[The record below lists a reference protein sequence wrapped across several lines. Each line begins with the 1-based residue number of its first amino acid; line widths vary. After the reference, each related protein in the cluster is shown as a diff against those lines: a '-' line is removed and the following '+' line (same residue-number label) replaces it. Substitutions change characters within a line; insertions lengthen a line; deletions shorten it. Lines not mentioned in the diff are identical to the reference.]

1 LAPTEAAF
9 SRFVKKLLQH
19 QGLLDVMFHELVD
32 EMYVSLD
39 GFGEILALDGKI
51 IPSYA
56 KGPNQNKQEDGRRDT
71 EANFT
76 IKQYTT
82 TTPSGEKVTNKKK
95 WFGYRLH
102 LIIDAT
108 YELPIGYELTKA
120 SEGEPTV
127 AKRLIKALPDA
138 QLKSC
143 NYLLADRG
151 YDGGPLLDEI
161 ESRDIIPIIDIKNQ
175 WKKEGPTKQY
185 RDTDLTYTYNGKVF
199 YVDER
204 GQEVALVYKGY
215 DSATDSLRYGF
226 KPQHQ
231 DSRIFRIKREDN
243 RRVFNKVARNSHKFK
258 RLYKKRTA
266 IERVNGRLDRD
277 FLFEQHTI
285 RGEKK
290 MNLFVTMAFL
300 VMLAFAKRN
309 IQKNELGHLN
319 AWVA

>member
-1 LAPTEAAF
+1 
-9 SRFVKKLLQH
+9 
-19 QGLLDVMFHELVD
+19 MFHELVD

-138 QLKSC
+138 QLKSS
-143 NYLLADRG
+143 NYLLLQTEGMTEAPCWMKLNRETLFRLSILRTSGKKRD
-151 YDGGPLLDEI
+151 LLNNTV
-161 ESRDIIPIIDIKNQ
+161 IPI
-175 WKKEGPTKQY
+175 
-185 RDTDLTYTYNGKVF
+185 
-199 YVDER
+199 
-204 GQEVALVYKGY
+204 
-215 DSATDSLRYGF
+215 
-226 KPQHQ
+226 
-231 DSRIFRIKREDN
+231 
-243 RRVFNKVARNSHKFK
+243 
-258 RLYKKRTA
+258 
-266 IERVNGRLDRD
+266 
-277 FLFEQHTI
+277 
-285 RGEKK
+285 
-290 MNLFVTMAFL
+290 
-300 VMLAFAKRN
+300 
-309 IQKNELGHLN
+309 
-319 AWVA
+319 

>member
-1 LAPTEAAF
+1 VIVCVIFQAKYSSPA
-9 SRFVKKLLQH
+9 SVN
-19 QGLLDVMFHELVD
+19 
-32 EMYVSLD
+32 
-39 GFGEILALDGKI
+39 GE
-51 IPSYA
+51 
-56 KGPNQNKQEDGRRDT
+56 GPNQNKQEDGRRDT

-215 DSATDSLRYGF
+215 DSATDSLRGRRY
-226 KPQHQ
+226 
-231 DSRIFRIKREDN
+231 IFRRNCSTIKSGQQEAEE
-243 RRVFNKVARNSHKFK
+243 VIA
-258 RLYKKRTA
+258 
-266 IERVNGRLDRD
+266 
-277 FLFEQHTI
+277 
-285 RGEKK
+285 
-290 MNLFVTMAFL
+290 
-300 VMLAFAKRN
+300 
-309 IQKNELGHLN
+309 
-319 AWVA
+319 

>member
-1 LAPTEAAF
+1 MNRITQLSIFENNQLGDLEKLNDVLNALPDEKLIALLEEERGKGRNDYPVFTMWRAFLASFVFQHPTVAALIRELKRNSQLREVCGFQTRIIRTKKGSYRYQLAPTEAAF

-127 AKRLIKALPDA
+127 AKRLIKALIPVD
-138 QLKSC
+138 KSVH
-143 NYLLADRG
+143 
-151 YDGGPLLDEI
+151 
-161 ESRDIIPIIDIKNQ
+161 
-175 WKKEGPTKQY
+175 
-185 RDTDLTYTYNGKVF
+185 NGF
-199 YVDER
+199 TNCINWIR
-204 GQEVALVYKGY
+204 
-215 DSATDSLRYGF
+215 
-226 KPQHQ
+226 
-231 DSRIFRIKREDN
+231 RIF
-243 RRVFNKVARNSHKFK
+243 NS
-258 RLYKKRTA
+258 LP
-266 IERVNGRLDRD
+266 IW
-277 FLFEQHTI
+277 
-285 RGEKK
+285 
-290 MNLFVTMAFL
+290 
-300 VMLAFAKRN
+300 AKRN
-309 IQKNELGHLN
+309 VHFIVQMNVPNNIINLFGDRTFKFFLIFKG
-319 AWVA
+319 